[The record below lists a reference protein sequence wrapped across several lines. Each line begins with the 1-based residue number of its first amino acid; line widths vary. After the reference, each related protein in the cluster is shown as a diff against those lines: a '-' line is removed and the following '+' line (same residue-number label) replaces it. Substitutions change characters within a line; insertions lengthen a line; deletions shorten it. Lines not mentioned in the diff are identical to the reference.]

1 MKKIKIFAVIGL
13 VLLAGIYY
21 YLALPAINIHSADL
35 WMFVIVLIIAA
46 AAFYILKKRMTV
58 HEIRQSKT
66 VKSFTACL
74 LIVVGVYLVGIVLS
88 SPIINAKKYQ
98 HLLTVEDGEFTK
110 DIVELSY
117 NQIPLLDRDSATL
130 LGNRKMGSM
139 VDMVSQFEVDD
150 LYSQINYQDQPVRVS
165 PLRYANIVKWFTNQ
179 KEGIPAYIRIDMANQ
194 NTELVKL

>member
-74 LIVVGVYLVGIVLS
+74 LIVVGVYLVGAFCLLRS
-88 SPIINAKKYQ
+88 SM
-98 HLLTVEDGEFTK
+98 
-110 DIVELSY
+110 
-117 NQIPLLDRDSATL
+117 
-130 LGNRKMGSM
+130 RK
-139 VDMVSQFEVDD
+139 
-150 LYSQINYQDQPVRVS
+150 
-165 PLRYANIVKWFTNQ
+165 NISIF
-179 KEGIPAYIRIDMANQ
+179 
-194 NTELVKL
+194 